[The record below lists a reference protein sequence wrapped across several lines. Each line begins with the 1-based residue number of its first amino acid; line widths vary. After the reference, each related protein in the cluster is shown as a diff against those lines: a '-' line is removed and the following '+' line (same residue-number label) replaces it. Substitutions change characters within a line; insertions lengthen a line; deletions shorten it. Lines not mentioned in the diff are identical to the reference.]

1 MDTNSVELNYLFN
14 KEMLIDDLIDKLIER
29 KLIGYNS
36 ILLEKNEKVLTI
48 KVTKEIPSPYF
59 DCNKKENKYIISER
73 DTNTTIP
80 DVPKEQRSQIY

>member
-29 KLIGYNS
+29 KLIRYNS
-36 ILLEKNEKVLTI
+36 ILLKKNEKVLTI
-48 KVTKEIPSPYF
+48 KVT
-59 DCNKKENKYIISER
+59 KENKYIISER

>member
-48 KVTKEIPSPYF
+48 KVTKE
-59 DCNKKENKYIISER
+59 NKYIISER

>member
-1 MDTNSVELNYLFN
+1 MDINSVELNYLFN

-48 KVTKEIPSPYF
+48 KVTKE
-59 DCNKKENKYIISER
+59 NKYIISER